1 MGWWS
6 SLKRKVTRAVKTV
19 VRKVTRTVKRVVR
32 AARSAIRQVINT
44 AKEAVNRLIGIADFF
59 ASLAGILPWK
69 KLRLKVII
77 LRKEDSSPVQSAR
90 VVEPSIKRMIG
101 IFAEQARVRVI
112 PSGDVFI
119 KTLDDAAPAAAL
131 SVRCDSGAWKEDFGE
146 AGDYFSR
153 NMARNASGLFTGYT
167 APVTAFIVWDIVDKC
182 GCSLGPLTD
191 YVTVRQDCVTV
202 TGGIGTLTLA
212 HEVGHACGLPHWWG
226 KGTLMEPGGASELL
240 KRWQRAILRNS
251 RHVTYL

>member
-6 SLKRKVTRAVKTV
+6 KLKRAVRKVTRAVK
-19 VRKVTRTVKRVVR
+19 KVAR
-32 AARSAIRQVINT
+32 AARSAFRQVVNIF
-44 AKEAVNRLIGIADFF
+44 KGVVNRMIGIVDFF
-59 ASLAGILPWK
+59 SSLAGILPWN

-77 LRKEDSSPVQSAR
+77 LRKEDSSPVQSAS

-101 IFAEQARVRVI
+101 IFAQQAKVKVI

-131 SVRCDSGAWKEDFGE
+131 NVRCDSGAWKEDFGE

-153 NMARNASGLFTGYT
+153 NMAKNTSGLFTGYA
-167 APVTAFIVWDIVDKC
+167 APVTAFIVWDIANKC

-191 YVTVRQDCVTV
+191 YVTVEYDCVTV

-226 KGTLMEPGGASELL
+226 KGTLMEPGGTSELL
-240 KRWQRAILRNS
+240 KRWQKAILRNS